1 MKTKIY
7 YREIK
12 KCSVC
17 PHYNQYEQLEAQGF
31 CTQNGVVNPMDEFSI
46 PKTLEIH
53 KEGVFPEWCPLADA
67 PSTNTL
73 YLY

>member
-1 MKTKIY
+1 MRIKIY
-7 YREIK
+7 SREIE

-17 PHYNQYEQLEAQGF
+17 PHYRPSEHLDAQGF
-31 CTQNGVVNPMDEFSI
+31 CTQNGVVNPMDIFSI

-53 KEGVFPEWCPLADA
+53 KEGVFPEWCPLTDA
-67 PSTNTL
+67 PYTNTS